1 MLFIKWSQTVETMV
15 PLKLSA
21 GTVVDVTWPS
31 QLSEIFIVLIPLGK
45 KQTVSEIVGD
55 ETLIDSQSVNILVN
69 K

>member
-31 QLSEIFIVLIPLGK
+31 QLSEIFIVLIPHGK
-45 KQTVSEIVGD
+45 KQTVIVIVGD